1 MSTDGIATEPENSAQ
16 AVESRLIQKIEND
29 LDLFLDRES
38 YRIFANAQV
47 RNFRQKI
54 VLDGESVNDSS
65 ENNKAMP
72 KAASLPGFENIETTS
87 SQPREVKRKEKSR
100 FRFEDKTQLIGV
112 SVRLILDKQ
121 LEPGAKELANK
132 TTQEII
138 QLTVGDKATLEVS
151 ELDLNPTRL
160 SDSPWAWFIDYLSQ
174 RGASAID
181 LLYIAL
187 WFLALIGGLLA
198 IRHFFKKRQLNESAN
213 SDDSSQSLSQEN
225 KLHDEQ
231 ISLQLDEL
239 VSILNQSPLLTRIFL
254 QSLKLKDKQSL
265 YHSLNTPAM
274 RSYFRKLLVLEH
286 IDLKGKSSK
295 DTEEFFKKI
304 LRELKRFICLNEE
317 IESKP
322 FGYIVQLT
330 GSQIAHLVLNESD
343 RVHAMITIAPYLND
357 IQMEELNK
365 YLSVEEKAEIIQHI
379 HSSGQST
386 SKTLLMSSQNTKLE
400 LDEKLRNL
408 FNRIKQ
414 EAVVDVLD
422 SDSLETLLLDSDNDC
437 IDVIKILSKRYDKV
451 PTAYE
456 KYLVSF
462 EDLLRIDLGIGKKVF
477 QRISNEVLTTALADK
492 KIDKRLSTMLGEM
505 RSQLI
510 ESYKKRD
517 DKVSEEEIL
526 NARNEILR
534 TYRTIV

>member
-1 MSTDGIATEPENSAQ
+1 
-16 AVESRLIQKIEND
+16 
-29 LDLFLDRES
+29 
-38 YRIFANAQV
+38 
-47 RNFRQKI
+47 
-54 VLDGESVNDSS
+54 
-65 ENNKAMP
+65 
-72 KAASLPGFENIETTS
+72 
-87 SQPREVKRKEKSR
+87 
-100 FRFEDKTQLIGV
+100 
-112 SVRLILDKQ
+112 
-121 LEPGAKELANK
+121 
-132 TTQEII
+132 
-138 QLTVGDKATLEVS
+138 
-151 ELDLNPTRL
+151 
-160 SDSPWAWFIDYLSQ
+160 
-174 RGASAID
+174 
-181 LLYIAL
+181 
-187 WFLALIGGLLA
+187 
-198 IRHFFKKRQLNESAN
+198 
-213 SDDSSQSLSQEN
+213 
-225 KLHDEQ
+225 
-231 ISLQLDEL
+231 
-239 VSILNQSPLLTRIFL
+239 
-254 QSLKLKDKQSL
+254 
-265 YHSLNTPAM
+265 
-274 RSYFRKLLVLEH
+274 
-286 IDLKGKSSK
+286 
-295 DTEEFFKKI
+295 
-304 LRELKRFICLNEE
+304 
-317 IESKP
+317 
-322 FGYIVQLT
+322 
-330 GSQIAHLVLNESD
+330 
-343 RVHAMITIAPYLND
+343 
-357 IQMEELNK
+357 MEELNK

-379 HSSGQST
+379 HCSGQST